1 MDARAKSLR
10 FLGEG
15 KQLTIPFFQ
24 RSYVW
29 KEENW
34 KELLN
39 SFENNDVVPFLGSII
54 LKDVPDPFNP
64 GERMVIDG
72 QQRLTTITILAKAIL
87 DSLPQDS
94 RDESGITDDVK
105 AFLFYKVNA
114 SDKFKVSR
122 VRIQH
127 SRLDNEV
134 YKKVIR
140 AGLFSDEPLSGLEAM
155 DPKTSKITE
164 CYFFFRNE
172 LKGKTEDELE
182 QLHNSIFS
190 DERKI
195 FVLIA
200 LGHNDVNEQSI
211 FDTINRAGVRLSTAD
226 IIKNALF
233 KACLDRAK
241 QEGIAEQDVL
251 DLYDEYWNK
260 VFYETKEKRQQW
272 DTTRIFGNVERTNLE
287 FILYCVAT
295 IKWGKHKYIFS
306 NLDLVYSEKTAGYT
320 YSQLEN
326 LVHEITEYATL
337 FYVKVLEFQA
347 ALSTPETLPILNF
360 SNHVERLLLIL
371 EKFGVQMFYPYV
383 LKRIVDAQYNYQD
396 EALLHDFRILE
407 SFVVR
412 RRISGRGV
420 TDYAIKCDQI
430 IHEPKGLQNVL
441 VNELVSETSLINDRD
456 FAAGCAKIKNTE
468 TAKIILFCIELYRRQ
483 DPKYDYDSLYY
494 NYSLEHIM
502 PRKWEKYWSDVPVYN
517 EDGSIFAGAD
527 SDKKAV
533 RDKAIQSLG
542 NYALL
547 KEKLN
552 TSVSNRAF
560 DIKINGHGKHKG
572 YRKYTSLLTTGELVD
587 AFDAGKCEWNENT
600 IHSRA
605 VALIKEAICIW
616 PAFEVEAT
624 IQPTTSAV
632 TATPVATVSISVD
645 DLSGEAFDDPLK
657 MLEEMDQMTNGN
669 AQSSSTKGM
678 YTQRELI
685 QQLSVQK
692 TQTIDEYIKKGKIVP
707 DLVIDSPSGK
717 KVNYYKKER
726 VAEFAQK
733 FGWTVITD
741 ENRLELFMDMV
752 NKMLMDHSY
761 KPLLI
766 KAMMECADPYGKAQ
780 LGHVVHYFKSFY
792 EERRNLGLR
801 VEKEDSIFF
810 NAGYSDKAVEQC
822 IMSNPFEC
830 FEKMQMLSLL
840 PDANVIQ
847 IDRVVWQGIKPC
859 EISEVCD
866 KKLAEYFARL

>member
-1 MDARAKSLR
+1 MDALAKSIH

-29 KEENW
+29 KKENW
-34 KELLN
+34 EELLH
-39 SFENNDVVPFLGSII
+39 SFENKEVVPFLGSII
-54 LKDVPDPFNP
+54 VKAVPNAFNP

-72 QQRLTTITILAKAIL
+72 QQRLTTITLLAKAIL
-87 DSLPQDS
+87 DSLPKET
-94 RDESGITDDVK
+94 RDESGVIDDIK
-105 AFLFYKVNA
+105 ALLFYKVKS
-114 SDKFKVSR
+114 SDKFPNSR

-127 SRLDNEV
+127 SRLDNEI
-134 YKKVIR
+134 YRKVIR
-140 AGLFSDEPLSGLEAM
+140 AGLFADAPIAALEQM
-155 DPKTSKITE
+155 DPETSAITQ
-164 CYFFFRNE
+164 CYFFYRE
-172 LKGKTEDELE
+172 KLKGRSEEELE
-182 QLHNSIFS
+182 ELHDAIFS
-190 DERKI
+190 ADRNV

-200 LGHNDVNEQSI
+200 LEHDDVNEQSI

-226 IIKNALF
+226 IIKNAIF
-233 KACLDRAK
+233 KGCLDKATDGGK
-241 QEGIAEQDVL
+241 KKQDVL
-251 DLYDEYWNK
+251 DLYDEYWDK
-260 VFYETKEKRQQW
+260 QFYGSEDKRKMW
-272 DTTRIFGNVERTNLE
+272 DNTRIFGNVERTNLE
-287 FILYCVAT
+287 FLLYCVAT
-295 IKWGKHKYIFS
+295 IKWGKHKLIFS
-306 NLDLVYSEKTAGYT
+306 NLDVVYSEKIEK
-320 YSQLEN
+320 YSSSDLEN
-326 LVHEITEYATL
+326 LVHEIAEYGEL
-337 FYVKVLEFQA
+337 FYTKILEYQT
-347 ALSTPETLPILNF
+347 ALSSPETLPILNF
-360 SNHVERLLLIL
+360 TNHVDRLLLIL

-383 LKRIVDAQYNYQD
+383 LKRIVDAQYNYHD
-396 EALLHDFRILE
+396 ESLLHDFRILE

-441 VNELVSETSLINDRD
+441 VNELVNDSSLINDRD

-502 PRKWEKYWSDVPVYN
+502 PKKWEKYWSDVPVRN
-517 EDGSIFAGAD
+517 EDGSVFAGVD
-527 SDKKAV
+527 SEKKIV
-533 RDKAIQSLG
+533 RDNAIQSLG

-560 DIKINGHGKHKG
+560 ATKVNGNGKHKG
-572 YRKYTSLLTTGELVD
+572 YREYASMLTTGELVK
-587 AFDAGKCEWNENT
+587 AFDAGKCEWNETT

-605 VALIKEAICIW
+605 AALIKEAISIW
-616 PAFEVEAT
+616 PAFEAEAT
-624 IQPTTSAV
+624 VQPMPAKVETIPASTLSV
-632 TATPVATVSISVD
+632 SVD

-657 MLEEMDQMTNGN
+657 MLEEMNQMANG
-669 AQSSSTKGM
+669 QGQIDSTKDM

-685 QQLSVQK
+685 QHLSVQK

-707 DLVIDSPSGK
+707 DLVVDSPGGK

-726 VAEFAQK
+726 VTEFAQK

-780 LGHVVHYFKSFY
+780 LGLVVHYFKSFY
-792 EERRNLGLR
+792 EKRRDLGLK
-801 VEKEDSIFF
+801 VEKEDSLFY

-822 IMSNPFEC
+822 ILSNPYEC
-830 FEKMQMLSLL
+830 FEKMQMLSIS
-840 PDANVIQ
+840 PDFNVIQ
-847 IDRVVWQGIKPC
+847 INSVVWQGIKPS
-859 EISEVCD
+859 EITKICD
-866 KKLAEYFARL
+866 KKLAEYFSRI